1 MECVFCSGAK
11 PGPACFPVITFSCSR
26 SPDLPGLPGE
36 AAQKRLSEGIA
47 SEACEGNLDSRKDS
61 SPPEKGKDDKGS
73 HCPLVREFLQSRDQE
88 WEVRAELG
96 CEDRAEGW
104 VTPSQKVRD

>member
-1 MECVFCSGAK
+1 MSGVRFLQRSQAW
-11 PGPACFPVITFSCSR
+11 PGLLPCDNVLLLAQPR
-26 SPDLPGLPGE
+26 SPGLPGE

-73 HCPLVREFLQSRDQE
+73 HCPLVREFLQS
-88 WEVRAELG
+88 
-96 CEDRAEGW
+96 
-104 VTPSQKVRD
+104 